1 VHDIIVI
8 GAGPAGLAA
17 AVYTLRH
24 HLTTLVIA
32 PDLAGKARFRLRLPW
47 VEGHE
52 TITGEETVEQ
62 LRQQVMTTPRATRYL
77 DMVEHVFVHDQ
88 AFQVITAEGGA
99 FSSRAV
105 IVATGVTPRA
115 LGVTGEQR
123 LLGYGVSHTAISQAP
138 LFAGR
143 RVVVVGSD
151 LRALRAVAELRMIA
165 AHVTLVVPD
174 AVGLGG
180 YILSQHLS
188 HDERVTVLAP
198 ATVTQITG
206 ENAVAGLV
214 VATPD
219 GRTQHIPAD
228 GVFIEH
234 GLEAHT
240 SFLGTL
246 AERTPSGQIVVN
258 DRCATRSP
266 GLFAAGDTTS
276 TAYAEQIL
284 IALGEG
290 MKAGI
295 SASTYLHENMRLQL
309 EAAR

>member
-1 VHDIIVI
+1 MHDIIVI

-17 AVYTLRH
+17 AAYTLRH

-62 LRQQVMTTPRATRYL
+62 LRHQVMISPHVTRYL
-77 DMVEHVFVHDQ
+77 DMVEHVFLHDQ
-88 AFQVITAEGGA
+88 AFHVITGEGGA

-105 IVATGVTPRA
+105 IVATGVTPRT
-115 LGVTGEQR
+115 LGVPGEQR
-123 LLGYGVSHTAISQAP
+123 LLGYGVSYSAMSHAP

-151 LRALRAVAELRMIA
+151 IRALRAVAELRLTA
-165 AHVTLVVPD
+165 THVTLVVPD
-174 AVGLGG
+174 AVAIGG
-180 YILSQHLS
+180 DIPSQPLS

-198 ATVTQITG
+198 ASVIEITG
-206 ENAVAGLV
+206 ENAVNGLV

-219 GRTQHIPAD
+219 GTTQRIPAE

-234 GLEAHT
+234 GLEGHT
-240 SFLGTL
+240 GFLGTL
-246 AERTPSGQIVVN
+246 VERTPSGQIVVN
-258 DRCATRSP
+258 DRCATLSP

-290 MKAGI
+290 MKAAI
-295 SASTYLHENMRLQL
+295 SASTYLHENSGIQL
-309 EAAR
+309 AAAR